1 MCFNQIIKALY
12 DFVFPRYC
20 TVCRGRLLPFE
31 RYLCMRCLCDI
42 PYTYCWRD
50 EELPWVFVLFHYSDI
65 SPYKRLALSVKYMG
79 NASLGRELGSLL
91 GRYAAI
97 AGVSADAV
105 APVPLHWLREY
116 GRGYNQAEKIAEGFV
131 SGYASVSGT
140 SPVLLPRLIRRA
152 RNTKSQTSVN
162 VSGKSGNVRGAF
174 MPGRDMAVLAD
185 MVSSRRSVSLLLID
199 DTCTTGATL
208 FACAD
213 ALKGFGSGVRIYFA
227 ALAKVRE
234 D

>member
-1 MCFNQIIKALY
+1 MHFNEIIRTLY

-20 TVCRGRLLPFE
+20 VVCRGRLLPFE
-31 RYLCMRCLCDI
+31 RHLCLRCLCDI
-42 PYTYCWRD
+42 PYTYCWNDIRR
-50 EELPWVFVLFHYSDI
+50 PWVFALFHYSDI

-79 NASLGRELGSLL
+79 NAVLGRELGMCL
-91 GRYAAI
+91 GRYAA
-97 AGVSADAV
+97 VSGLAVDVV
-105 APVPLHWLREY
+105 APVPLHWMREY
-116 GRGYNQAEKIAEGFV
+116 SRGYNQAGEIAKGFV
-131 SGYASVSGT
+131 AGYASVKGST
-140 SPVLLPRLIRRA
+140 PEMLPHLIRRA
-152 RNTKSQTSVN
+152 RYTRSQTSVN

-174 MPGRDMAVLAD
+174 RPGRDLQRLEEML
-185 MVSSRRSVSLLLID
+185 SCRGRLSLLIID

-213 ALKGFGSGVRIYFA
+213 ALKCCGPELEIYFA